1 MSDIDGQHLRLLE
14 AILFAASEPLSE
26 KALAERM
33 PDGADLKA
41 LLAELEAT
49 YAQRGVNLRQAG
61 KSWAFRTAPDLGP
74 ALARERQKVRKLG
87 RAMIESLAVIAFH
100 QPVTRAEVEEIR
112 GVGFN
117 RGTLDALFEAGWIRP
132 VGRRRTPG
140 RPVTWGTTDTFL
152 DHFGME
158 SLADLPGLDELK
170 AAGLLDKRPAIESYA
185 INGPMHAAGDTEGM
199 DDLDN
204 RAPDLFKENDQPDEP
219 LEPDEAAEPDGDIR
233 GSTEP
238 AGA

>member
-41 LLAELEAT
+41 LLTELEST
-49 YAQRGVNLRQAG
+49 YAHRGVNLRQAG

-140 RPVTWGTTDTFL
+140 RPVTWGTTDSFL
-152 DHFGME
+152 DHFGLE

-185 INGPMHAAGDTEGM
+185 VKGQMSAAGDTEGM
-199 DDLDN
+199 DDLDG
-204 RAPDLFKENDQPDEP
+204 RAADLFKESDQPEEP
-219 LEPDEAAEPDGDIR
+219 LEPDEPGELDGDIR

>member
-1 MSDIDGQHLRLLE
+1 MSEIDGQHLRLLE

-49 YAQRGVNLRQAG
+49 YAHRGVNLRQAG
-61 KSWAFRTAPDLGP
+61 KSWAFRTASDLGP

-132 VGRRRTPG
+132 MGRRRTPG

-152 DHFGME
+152 DHFGLE

-185 INGPMHAAGDTEGM
+185 VKGQMRAAGDTEGM
-199 DDLDN
+199 DDLDS
-204 RAPDLFKENDQPDEP
+204 RAPDLFQENDQPEEP
-219 LEPDEAAEPDGDIR
+219 LEPDEPGEPDSEIR

>member
-1 MSDIDGQHLRLLE
+1 MIDIDGQHLRLLE
-14 AILFAASEPLSE
+14 AILFAAVEPLSE

-33 PDGADLKA
+33 PEGADSKA
-41 LLAELEAT
+41 LLEELKAT
-49 YAQRGVNLRQAG
+49 YAHRGVNLRQAG
-61 KSWAFRTAPDLGP
+61 KSWAFRTAPDLAA

-140 RPVTWGTTDTFL
+140 RPVTWGTTDAFL
-152 DHFGME
+152 DHFGLE

-185 INGPMHAAGDTEGM
+185 VKGQMRAAGDTEGM
-199 DDLDN
+199 DDLGD
-204 RAPDLFKENDQPDEP
+204 RAPDLFKGDNEPDEP
-219 LEPDEAAEPDGDIR
+219 LLPDEPDEPEAEVR
-233 GSTEP
+233 GPTEP

>member
-14 AILFAASEPLSE
+14 AILFATSEPLSE

-33 PDGADLKA
+33 PDGANLKA
-41 LLAELEAT
+41 LLTELEAT
-49 YAQRGVNLRQAG
+49 YAHRGVNLRQAG

-117 RGTLDALFEAGWIRP
+117 RGTLDALFEVGWIRP

-152 DHFGME
+152 DHFGLE

-185 INGPMHAAGDTEGM
+185 VKGQMSAAGDTEGM
-199 DDLDN
+199 DDLDG
-204 RAPDLFKENDQPDEP
+204 RAADLFKENDQPEEP
-219 LEPDEAAEPDGDIR
+219 LEPDEPEGDIR
-233 GSTEP
+233 GPTEP

>member
-14 AILFAASEPLSE
+14 AILFATTEPLSE

-33 PDGADLKA
+33 PEGADIKG
-41 LLAELEAT
+41 LLAELKET
-49 YAQRGVNLRQAG
+49 YAHRGVNLRQAG

-87 RAMIESLAVIAFH
+87 RAMVESLAVIAFH

-140 RPVTWGTTDTFL
+140 RPVTWGTTDVFL
-152 DHFGME
+152 DHFGLE

-185 INGPMHAAGDTEGM
+185 VKGQMRAAGDTEGM
-199 DDLDN
+199 DDVDGQ
-204 RAPDLFKENDQPDEP
+204 APDLFNGGDQPDEP
-219 LEPDEAAEPDGDIR
+219 LDPGDPDEPEEEIR
-233 GSTEP
+233 ASTEP

>member
-33 PDGADLKA
+33 PEGADLKA
-41 LLAELEAT
+41 LLEELKAA

-61 KSWAFRTAPDLGP
+61 HSWAFRTAPDLGP

-152 DHFGME
+152 DHFGLE

-185 INGPMHAAGDTEGM
+185 VKGQMHAAGDTEGM
-199 DDLDN
+199 DDLDS
-204 RAPDLFKENDQPDEP
+204 RAPDLFKENDPPEEP
-219 LEPDEAAEPDGDIR
+219 LETDEPGEPDGDMR

>member
-14 AILFAASEPLSE
+14 AILFATSEPLSE

-41 LLAELEAT
+41 LLTELEAT
-49 YAQRGVNLRQAG
+49 YEHRGVNLRQAG

-140 RPVTWGTTDTFL
+140 RPVTWGTTDAFL
-152 DHFGME
+152 DHFGLE

-185 INGPMHAAGDTEGM
+185 VKGQMRSAGDTEGM
-199 DDLDN
+199 DDLDG
-204 RAPDLFKENDQPDEP
+204 RAADLFKENDQPEEP
-219 LEPDEAAEPDGDIR
+219 LEPDEPGEPDGDVR